1 MEPLMDNKTFT
12 YVKMFAKVWLQT
24 CKWIWFRQRYDY
36 QLEMRCETYGDIHRM
51 GALQKT
57 YGILHQN
64 HPKNFSVLPA
74 SARERD
80 ATFINHAFPPNSYGW
95 NESSSALALSAHA
108 RSQKSGQHSG
118 CGSWNPGLNLALG
131 ISAPEL
137 LSLESYTYIHTK
149 WNIYWIY
156 WVCITMYIYIYM
168 HTHTYWQ
175 KHALVYVNMYILLEW
190 WKHITECNCIDCG
203 CMLPLHRNTSNIS
216 MANGE
221 HGQVAPLWFRKK
233 RNSPAVEQNGS
244 CSFLE
249 LWMCIYIHV

>member
-1 MEPLMDNKTFT
+1 MQMDLVST
-12 YVKMFAKVWLQT
+12 KVWLSTRWHTQNGSPA
-24 CKWIWFRQRYDY
+24 K
-36 QLEMRCETYGDIHRM
+36 
-51 GALQKT
+51 KT

-80 ATFINHAFPPNSYGW
+80 ATFINHAFSPNSYGW
-95 NESSSALALSAHA
+95 NESSSTLAMSAHA
-108 RSQKSGQHSG
+108 TSQKSGQNSG

-131 ISAPEL
+131 VSAPEL
-137 LSLESYTYIHTK
+137 LSLKSYTYIHT
-149 WNIYWIY
+149 NIYGIY
-156 WVCITMYIYIYM
+156 WVCITIYIY
-168 HTHTYWQ
+168 THTLTDKNIW
-175 KHALVYVNMYILLEW
+175 HTLVYVNMYILLEW
-190 WKHITECNCIDCG
+190 WKRTTEYNCIDCG
-203 CMLPLHRNTSNIS
+203 CMLPLQRNTSNIS

-249 LWMCIYIHV
+249 LWMHIYIHV